1 MVNGKMNNEQIWSNK
16 SMNLIN
22 ELIQKYKKLHFSLI
36 DPDSQS
42 PEEAGKTAKVC
53 EEFGTNAILVG
64 GSTVNN
70 RKLMYD
76 TIEAIKHNVKI
87 PIILF
92 PNSAE
97 SISENTEYMLFM
109 TLLNS
114 ISNKYRFEE
123 QARGAPLVKEWG
135 IQPISTGY
143 VVISTSKIPTTIER
157 NVELDK
163 IRATDIKKAIE
174 YAVYGKLMGVS
185 CVYFDAGSGAEKPIS
200 NEMVKA
206 IRDNI
211 DIPIIVGGGIRDGKT
226 AKEKIDA
233 GADIIVNGTVI
244 EDDLGKIEEII
255 KKIRMK

>member
-1 MVNGKMNNEQIWSNK
+1 MT
-16 SMNLIN
+16 LIN
-22 ELIQKYKKLHFSLI
+22 ELLKKYNKLHFSLI
-36 DPDSQS
+36 DPDSQP
-42 PEEAGKTAKVC
+42 PEEAGKRAKAC

-64 GSTVNN
+64 GSTVKD

-76 TIEAIKHNVKI
+76 TVDAINRNVKI

-97 SISENTEYMLFM
+97 SISQNIEFILFM

-114 ISNKYRFEE
+114 LDNKYRFDE
-123 QARGAPLVKEWG
+123 QARGALLVKEWG
-135 IQPISTGY
+135 IKTISTGY
-143 VVISTSKIPTTIER
+143 AVVSTSKVPTTIEK

-163 IRATDIKKAIE
+163 ISVNDIKKAVE
-174 YAVYGKLMGVS
+174 YAVYGKMMGVS

-200 NEMVKA
+200 NKMIKA

-211 DIPIIVGGGIRDGKT
+211 DIPIIIGGGIRDGDT

-233 GADIIVNGTVI
+233 GADVIVNGTVV
-244 EDDLGKIEEII
+244 EEDLGKLEDII
-255 KKIRMK
+255 KKIQMK